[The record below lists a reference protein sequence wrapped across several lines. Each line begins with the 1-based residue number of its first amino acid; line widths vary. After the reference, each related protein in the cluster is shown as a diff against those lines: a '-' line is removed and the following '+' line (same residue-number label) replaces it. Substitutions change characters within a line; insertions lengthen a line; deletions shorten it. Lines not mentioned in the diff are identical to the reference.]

1 MQNLLRVSSERK
13 ELVEMQNK
21 IEALK
26 TEVSAELSLVW

>member
-26 TEVSAELSLVW
+26 TEVSAELSIVW

>member
-26 TEVSAELSLVW
+26 TEVSAELSLV